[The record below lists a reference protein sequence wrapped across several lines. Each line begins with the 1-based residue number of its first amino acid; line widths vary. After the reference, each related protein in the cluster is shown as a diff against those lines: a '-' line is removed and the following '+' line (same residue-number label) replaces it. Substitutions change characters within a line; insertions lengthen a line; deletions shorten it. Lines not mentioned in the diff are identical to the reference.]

1 MADPTG
7 LGKPKKLLRRAPPA
21 DEVSGNIF
29 PPPIPEPA
37 PDVPPARIVDGRS
50 LRRTG
55 RTVMFGTRVT
65 PEFDNQLRRIAME
78 QGLTLVEVLER
89 ALNLYQQQQAT
100 K

>member
-1 MADPTG
+1 
-7 LGKPKKLLRRAPPA
+7 
-21 DEVSGNIF
+21 
-29 PPPIPEPA
+29 
-37 PDVPPARIVDGRS
+37 

-89 ALNLYQQQQAT
+89 ALNLYQQQQAN